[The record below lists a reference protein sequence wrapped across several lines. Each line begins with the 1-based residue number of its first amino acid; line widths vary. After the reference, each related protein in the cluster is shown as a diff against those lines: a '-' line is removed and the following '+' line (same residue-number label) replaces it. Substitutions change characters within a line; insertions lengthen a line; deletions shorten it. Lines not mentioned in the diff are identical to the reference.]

1 MPWWFV
7 LRLSICFL
15 NTVVQKSLQMN
26 FMISNSSLNL
36 AVSFVNL
43 KRSTARKFS
52 NPTCSP
58 FYQSLSHSKPHVFQL
73 SNTSSVFHLPL
84 LRGLVHSR
92 HHLVMEKQKQRLIR
106 HFLLILPSSEFWL
119 PLELVWGFRLAPWAT
134 WPAPRLCQA
143 AILSLWLRD
152 RGIHTASQR
161 LVLKWVWY
169 WRQPTLRGYQVLG
182 AERKFDTSS
191 NPS

>member
-43 KRSTARKFS
+43 KRST
-52 NPTCSP
+52 
-58 FYQSLSHSKPHVFQL
+58 FYQSLSHSKPHVFQF
-73 SNTSSVFHLPL
+73 SYTASIFHLPL

-92 HHLVMEKQKQRLIR
+92 HHLVMQKQKQRLVR
-106 HFLLILPSSEFWL
+106 HFLLILPSSR
-119 PLELVWGFRLAPWAT
+119 FRLPFGSGLGILDSAPTAWTAT
-134 WPAPRLCQA
+134 RPAQSEARP
-143 AILSLWLRD
+143 SL
-152 RGIHTASQR
+152 
-161 LVLKWVWY
+161 
-169 WRQPTLRGYQVLG
+169 LG
-182 AERKFDTSS
+182 DQESTQLPKGW
-191 NPS
+191 

>member
-43 KRSTARKFS
+43 KRST
-52 NPTCSP
+52 

-134 WPAPRLCQA
+134 WPAPRLRQA
-143 AILSLWLRD
+143 AILSLWLRHW
-152 RGIHTASQR
+152 GIHTASQR
-161 LVLKWVWY
+161 LVLKWVW
-169 WRQPTLRGYQVLG
+169 
-182 AERKFDTSS
+182 
-191 NPS
+191 